1 MTTLSVHRL
10 SPGLRR
16 VLGAVALAAALP
28 LAACSTGSPAESPTS
43 SAPSETSSPTETATA
58 ELDPTGRWS
67 SPEAGD
73 PFLEFADDGT
83 LAGSDGCNRIQT
95 SWTLDGDTVVIESFT
110 STQRACAGVDS
121 WLSKAST
128 ATIEGDVMTVK
139 DGQGSVI
146 GGLEKDQ

>member
-16 VLGAVALAAALP
+16 VFGAVALAATLP

-43 SAPSETSSPTETATA
+43 SAPSETASQTGSAAA

-83 LAGSDGCNRIQT
+83 LTGSDGCNRIQT
-95 SWTLDGDTVVIESFT
+95 SWTLDGDTIVIESFT
-110 STQRACAGVDS
+110 STQKACAGVDA
-121 WLSKAST
+121 WLSKAAT
-128 ATIEGDVMTVK
+128 ATVEGDVMTVK

-146 GGLEKDQ
+146 GGLEKDK

>member
-1 MTTLSVHRL
+1 MTTLTVHRL
-10 SPGLRR
+10 SSGLRR

-43 SAPSETSSPTETATA
+43 SAPSETSSPTETAAA
-58 ELDPTGRWS
+58 ELDPVGRWT

-73 PFLEFADDGT
+73 PFLEFSEDG
-83 LAGSDGCNRIQT
+83 AVSGSDGCNAIAT
-95 SWTLDGDTVVIESFT
+95 TWTVEGDEITIEPFAT
-110 STQRACAGVDS
+110 TQKACPGNQ

-146 GGLEKDQ
+146 GGLEKDK